1 MGGHRGRPTLAV
13 GVLAVL
19 LTASCGAAAERAAQ
33 AVADDFLHALG
44 NPDPTAACALL
55 AEQVRS
61 DLESASG
68 RSCAAALPELHLSA
82 TPVVSVRVWGTEAQ
96 VRTKADTVFL
106 HEFASGWRITGA
118 GCHDQGE
125 RPYDCEVGGP

>member
-13 GVLAVL
+13 GMLAVL
-19 LTASCGAAAERAAQ
+19 LVAGCGAAAERSAQ
-33 AVADDFLHALG
+33 SVADDFLHALG
-44 NPDPTAACALL
+44 NPDAAAACALL
-55 AEQVRS
+55 AEQVSS

-68 RSCAAALPELHLSA
+68 RSCEAALPALHLPA
-82 TPVVSVRVWGTEAQ
+82 EPVVSVRVWGTEAQ

-118 GCHDQGE
+118 GCEHQGE